1 MTNQTSDTPLL
12 KLSMTSDL
20 TWITS
25 ILKSRLLKS
34 VRRFGPSEAMIML
47 LESVTGNGSFPRTFY
62 SENLAFLS
70 TMIVSLD
77 ASILNL
83 GIQFRWTCS

>member
-1 MTNQTSDTPLL
+1 MNQTTSHTALL
-12 KLSMTSDL
+12 ENFLLSMTIDL

-47 LESVTGNGSFPRTFY
+47 LESVNGNVSFPRTFY
-62 SENLAFLS
+62 SENLALLS
-70 TMIVSLD
+70 SMIVSFDVL
-77 ASILNL
+77 ILNL
-83 GIQFRWTCS
+83 DIQF

>member
-1 MTNQTSDTPLL
+1 MTNDESDITHRSVISRELF
-12 KLSMTSDL
+12 MTSDL

-47 LESVTGNGSFPRTFY
+47 LESVNGNVSFPRTFY
-62 SENLAFLS
+62 SENLALLS
-70 TMIVSLD
+70 SMIVSFDVL
-77 ASILNL
+77 ILNL
-83 GIQFRWTCS
+83 DIQF